1 MLHRNKDIRTVIF
14 GKFKVNDMYE
24 DFVKLAQDSLKP
36 MMKLAENNT
45 ALAVKLMKAQSD
57 SAAELLEGNLAHMQ
71 ALAKTN
77 DLNAALEMQQKYAE
91 TLNDK
96 LVTMAKDNAA
106 AIEAAVTE
114 AGKIFEGSL
123 AEVQA
128 QAKKTVENIEKEM
141 SKAGKKAA

>member
-1 MLHRNKDIRTVIF
+1 
-14 GKFKVNDMYE
+14 MYE

-36 MMKLAENNT
+36 AMKLAENNT
-45 ALAVKLMKAQSD
+45 ALAVKLVQAQAEN
-57 SAAELLEGNLAHMQ
+57 AAELLQGNLNHVK
-71 ALAKTN
+71 ALAETK
-77 DLNAALEMQQKYAE
+77 DLNVAVEMQQKYVE

-96 LVTMAKDNAA
+96 LVNAAKDNAA
-106 AIEAAVTE
+106 AIEAAVSE

-128 QAKKTVENIEKEM
+128 QAKKTVENIEKEI

>member
-1 MLHRNKDIRTVIF
+1 
-14 GKFKVNDMYE
+14 MYE

-36 MMKLAENNT
+36 ALKLAENNT
-45 ALAVKLMKAQSD
+45 ALAVKLVQAQAD
-57 SAAELLEGNLAHMQ
+57 NAAEMMQNNLDHVK
-71 ALAKTN
+71 ALVETK
-77 DLNAALEMQQKYAE
+77 DLNVAVELQQKYVE
-91 TLNDK
+91 GLNDK
-96 LVTMAKDNAA
+96 LVNAA
-106 AIEAAVTE
+106 KENAAVIEAAVTE